1 MKISH
6 EGWEELVQ
14 QLHQLDDDILD
25 KLDFE
30 IFAIQMEREMMKM
43 ALAFKH
49 DPASGGNVLPF
60 RRNGDGQ

>member
-1 MKISH
+1 MRISH
-6 EGWEELVQ
+6 EGWKELVQ

-49 DPASGGNVLPF
+49 DPVSDSNVLPF
-60 RRNGDGQ
+60 RRNKDD

>member
-1 MKISH
+1 MRISH
-6 EGWEELVQ
+6 EGWKELVQ

-43 ALAFKH
+43 TLAFNH
-49 DPASGGNVLPF
+49 DPALGSNVLPF